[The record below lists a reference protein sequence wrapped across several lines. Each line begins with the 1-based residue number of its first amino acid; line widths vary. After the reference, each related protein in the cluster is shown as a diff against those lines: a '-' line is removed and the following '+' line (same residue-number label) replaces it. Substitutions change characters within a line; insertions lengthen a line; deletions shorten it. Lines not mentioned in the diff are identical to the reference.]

1 MNNNNN
7 EIAKQIEQALGELDS
22 NKINIHKN
30 LVENS
35 SDSSLYEYLKNII
48 EEELGIENI
57 YDIEHAIYFENNL
70 LKGAYLFGEFDIRF
84 DAKDFLNFF
93 DSNNLIRIK
102 KDNYDNEEIIMPAS
116 KNSDYIVKGI
126 KPTQDKQDKT
136 ISYAFSDGK
145 MYQEVSFDIKRP
157 YMDYSVNKIT
167 RNALSDNNT
176 NIFIDDH
183 YYCTSE
189 FGGITNCDNG
199 VLERIKTLQKV
210 DKSSFYYNKDEEKLK
225 KEIIQFS
232 VPLMETFNNIEKKI
246 KEAVKQYPIRIVDFD
261 EIKFK
266 DDEGKEKTK

>member
-70 LKGAYLFGEFDIRF
+70 LKGVYLFGEFDIRF
-84 DAKDFLNFF
+84 DAKNFLNLL
-93 DSNNLIRIK
+93 SNSSIRIQ
-102 KDNYDNEEIIMPAS
+102 KDNSDTEEIIMPTS
-116 KNSDYIVKGI
+116 TKGDCIAKKI
-126 KPTQDKQDKT
+126 KPTQDKRDKT
-136 ISYAFSDGK
+136 ISYAFSGGK
-145 MYQEVSFDIKRP
+145 IYQKLSFDIKRS
-157 YMDYSVNKIT
+157 YMDYSVDKINPNT
-167 RNALSDNNT
+167 LLSIMT

-199 VLERIKTLQKV
+199 KLERMKALQKV
-210 DKSSFYYNKDEEKLK
+210 DKISFYYNKDEEKLK

-246 KEAVKQYPIRIVDFD
+246 KEAVKQYPIRIVDYN
-261 EIKFK
+261 EIKFS
-266 DDEGKEKTK
+266 DEESKEKIK

>member
-1 MNNNNN
+1 MNNSNNKV
-7 EIAKQIEQALGELDS
+7 AKQIEQALGELGS
-22 NKINIHKN
+22 NKIDIHKK

-35 SDSSLYEYLKNII
+35 SDTSLYEYLKNII

-70 LKGAYLFGEFDIRF
+70 LKGVYLFGEFDIRF
-84 DAKDFLNFF
+84 DAKNFLNFF
-93 DSNNLIRIK
+93 DSNNLICIK
-102 KDNYDNEEIIMPAS
+102 KDNYDKEKIIMSAN
-116 KNSDYIVKGI
+116 KNGDYIVKGI
-126 KPTQDKQDKT
+126 KPTNDNQDKT
-136 ISYAFSDGK
+136 ISYAYSDGK
-145 MYQEVSFDIKRP
+145 MYQELCFDIKRS
-157 YMDYSVNKIT
+157 YMDYSVDKINPNT
-167 RNALSDNNT
+167 LLSIMT

-199 VLERIKTLQKV
+199 KLERMKALQKV

-246 KEAVKQYPIRIVDFD
+246 KEAVKQYPIRIVDYN
-261 EIKFK
+261 EIKFS
-266 DDEGKEKTK
+266 DEESKEKIK